1 MQGRTLGRFDHLPSV
16 PRADPL
22 QSGVPGRADTLYAV
36 QDPKS
41 PHSSFLSL
49 GSGLLHGLS
58 SLAHWSPD

>member
-1 MQGRTLGRFDHLPSV
+1 MQDRTLGRFGHFPSV

-36 QDPKS
+36 LDPKS
-41 PHSSFLSL
+41 PRSSFLRL
-49 GSGLLHGLS
+49 GSGLLHSLS